1 MRFADF
7 GLSNVYLK
15 FGTAL
20 LLISAA
26 VIVAVLANPSAT
38 PMISG
43 RMTGFLFLSGA
54 ALYVIG
60 RFVRIKNTRSQ
71 A

>member
-7 GLSNVYLK
+7 GLSNIYLK
-15 FGTAL
+15 FGVAF

-26 VIVAVLANPSAT
+26 VIVPAIFNPSVA
-38 PMISG
+38 PILSG
-43 RMTGFLFLSGA
+43 QMTGYLFLSGA
-54 ALYVIG
+54 VLYVIG
-60 RFVRIKNTRSQ
+60 RIVRTKNTRSQ

>member
-15 FGTAL
+15 LGAAL

-26 VIVAVLANPSAT
+26 AIVAALAYPSAT

-43 RMTGFLFLSGA
+43 RMTGYLFLSGA

-60 RFVRIKNTRSQ
+60 RVVRIKNVRSQ